1 MLYPTELREQACAVY
16 GASGSDDRVRGVRT
30 PVINLQ
36 LIGRTT
42 IEAVRGGQFGELTVI
57 K

>member
-16 GASGSDDRVRGVRT
+16 GAPGSDDRVRGVRT
-30 PVINLQ
+30 Q

-42 IEAVRGGQFGELTVI
+42 IEAVRGGQLGELTVI
-57 K
+57 R